1 MKAYIIS
8 FNRLTPLK
16 AMCEFL
22 TQTGV
27 EPVIIDNNSTYPP
40 LLEWLAQC
48 PYEVHLRPTN
58 GGHLVLW
65 RELPHL
71 ITDRYYIVTDPDLDL
86 SAVPHDY
93 VEVLKEGLRMFP
105 HVMKAGLSLDIFDLP
120 LNDYTQEVIKWERKY
135 WERELKNGFY
145 MSEIDS
151 TFALYDSQRDFGTLP
166 NDKFFKAVRA
176 DKPYTAVHL
185 PWTLTKET
193 MNEEEQYYIDNCKG
207 GYWINKFK
215 ELI

>member
-8 FNRLTPLK
+8 YNRLTPLK

-27 EPVIIDNNSTYPP
+27 EPVIIDNASTYSP
-40 LLEWLAQC
+40 LLEWLAGC

-65 RELPHL
+65 KELPHL

-93 VEVLKEGLRMFP
+93 LKVLQEGLRMFP
-105 HVMKAGLSLDIFDLP
+105 HVSKAGFSLDIFDLP
-120 LNDYTQEVIKWERKY
+120 LNAYTREVISWERKF
-135 WERELKNGFY
+135 WETEKKNGFY
-145 MSEIDS
+145 LSDIDT
-151 TFALYDSQRDFGTLP
+151 TFALYDSQRKLKFPPDS
-166 NDKFFKAVRA
+166 NDFFKAVRA
-176 DKPYTAVHL
+176 DKPYCAKHL
-185 PWTLTKET
+185 PWYITPET
-193 MNEEEQYYIDNCKG
+193 MTEEDKYYSEHTGTYWNEKY
-207 GYWINKFK
+207 K

>member
-1 MKAYIIS
+1 MKAFIIS

-27 EPVIIDNNSTYPP
+27 EPVIIDNASTYPP
-40 LLEWLAQC
+40 LLEWLADC

-71 ITDRYYIVTDPDLDL
+71 ITERYYIVTDPDLDL
-86 SAVPHDY
+86 SSIPHDY
-93 VEVLKEGLRMFP
+93 VEHLMKGLRMFP
-105 HVMKAGLSLDIFDLP
+105 HVSKAGLSLDIFDLP
-120 LNDYTQEVIKWERKY
+120 LNAYTREVIDWERKFWDNKKGEWY
-135 WERELKNGFY
+135 LSDIDTTLAMYDNERKLSFPP
-145 MSEIDS
+145 DS
-151 TFALYDSQRDFGTLP
+151 NQ
-166 NDKFFKAVRA
+166 FFSAVRSA
-176 DKPYTAVHL
+176 KCICKHL
-185 PWTLTKET
+185 PWYNIPET
-193 MNEEEQYYIDNCKG
+193 MTEEEKYYLEHTG
-207 GYWINKFK
+207 TYWAEKYK